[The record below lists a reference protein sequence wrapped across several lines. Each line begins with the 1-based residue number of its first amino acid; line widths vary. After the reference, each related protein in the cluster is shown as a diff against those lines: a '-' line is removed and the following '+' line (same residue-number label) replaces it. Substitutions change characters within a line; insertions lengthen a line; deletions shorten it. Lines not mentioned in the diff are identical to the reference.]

1 MQRKYSD
8 KLIKRCQRIMSK
20 RSGFDITEDQAQMYL
35 DQLAKIG
42 NIALQLLEIYKQ
54 KNKQ

>member
-1 MQRKYSD
+1 
-8 KLIKRCQRIMSK
+8 MSK
-20 RSGFDITEDQAQMYL
+20 RAGFNITEDQAEIFL

-42 NIALQLLEIYKQ
+42 NIALQLLEVYKQ